1 LWILAWRYEEFMLSV
16 SSNGKEKTVKTAL
29 VPYLNF
35 DGQASE
41 ALEFY
46 QSVFGGEL
54 TMQTYAEANMGDS
67 PEMADRI
74 IHASLQSETISLMA
88 SDTHPQHSPP
98 LRVGNNV
105 NLTIIG
111 SDQDEL
117 TEYFNKLAEGG
128 TIDMP
133 LEEQFWGDI
142 YGVLT
147 DKFGIPWMIDIAIE

>member
-1 LWILAWRYEEFMLSV
+1 
-16 SSNGKEKTVKTAL
+16 VKTAL

-41 ALEFY
+41 ALRFY
-46 QSVFGGEL
+46 QSIFGGEL
-54 TMQTYAEANMGDS
+54 MMQTYAEANMGDG
-67 PEMADRI
+67 PELADKI
-74 IHASLQSETISLMA
+74 IHGSLQSETISLMA
-88 SDTHPQHSPP
+88 SDTHPHYSQP

-105 NLTIIG
+105 NLMIVG
-111 SDQDEL
+111 SDQDQL
-117 TEYFNKLAEGG
+117 TEYFNKLAQGG

-147 DKFGIPWMIDIAIE
+147 DKFGIPWMIDIATE